1 MTERQIPVA
10 AESHPIGWA
19 EPVDCYT
26 ELTRIYGDHRVYLL
40 ESLAGPADDRRH
52 AYVGFGEL
60 MTLSVTR
67 GVVRLTGLPALVD
80 AVWRRVQPLLD
91 GGPAGDGTATGDGTG
106 DGGGGT
112 AAGGAGR
119 VRSRLRSPAD
129 LWVLLRQMTSLF
141 PAAEPGEEFSF
152 GFLAFF
158 GYDVAR
164 HIETLPYLIHAAPA
178 LPDICLKLHQGCLR
192 FDLRARSAELLV
204 HTSPGW
210 PELAVDELVCLLRS
224 RARAGA
230 QLAGHPGGRPALPPC
245 TVAGTVTREE
255 FLADVKRCLD
265 HIAVGD
271 IYQVQIGHELTVRST
286 AGPLG
291 VYHRLRARNPSP
303 YMFLAPLAG
312 HLLIGA
318 SPELFVRVENGIVTM
333 RPLAGTEPCGAQA
346 DIAVAARRLL
356 GDPKELAE
364 HVMLVDLCRN
374 DIGRICQPGTL
385 NVPQMLAIER
395 FARVLH
401 LVSTVTGRIGQRA
414 DVFDVIAAAFPA
426 GTMTGTPKVRA
437 MEIIESV
444 ERSRRGMYAGALGL
458 LTSGYLNTALCIRT
472 MVYGDGQYRLR
483 ASAGVVA
490 DSQPERE
497 WTETLAKLSAAHWA
511 VTGQELLP

>member
-1 MTERQIPVA
+1 MTGRQIPVG
-10 AESHPIGWA
+10 AESYPIGWA

-26 ELTRIYGDHRVYLL
+26 ELARMFGDQRVYLL

-60 MTLSVTR
+60 MMLSVTR
-67 GVVRLTGLPALVD
+67 GVVRLTGVPAVVD
-80 AVWRRVQPLLD
+80 AVWRRVQPLLG
-91 GGPAGDGTATGDGTG
+91 GGPAGDGTAAGEAGT
-106 DGGGGT
+106 
-112 AAGGAGR
+112 

-129 LWVLLRQMTSLF
+129 LWTLLRQLTSLF
-141 PAAEPGEEFSF
+141 PAAEPGQGFSF

-164 HIETLPYLIHAAPA
+164 HIETLPYLIRAAPV

-192 FDLRARSAELLV
+192 FDLRARSAELIV
-204 HTSPGW
+204 HTSAGW
-210 PELAVDELVCLLRS
+210 PGLAANELVRRLRS
-224 RARAGA
+224 LARTGSRPAGR
-230 QLAGHPGGRPALPPC
+230 PGGPPALPPC
-245 TVAGTVTREE
+245 SVAGSVTREE

-286 AGPLG
+286 ARPLG
-291 VYHRLRARNPSP
+291 VYHRLRERNPSP
-303 YMFLAPLAG
+303 YMFLVPLAG

-318 SPELFVRVENGIVTM
+318 SPELFVRVENGTVTM
-333 RPLAGTEPCGAQA
+333 RPLAGTEPCGAQD
-346 DIAVAARRLL
+346 DIQAAAGRLL
-356 GDPKELAE
+356 GDAKELAE

-385 NVPQMLAIER
+385 DVPQMIAIER

-401 LVSTVTGRIGQRA
+401 LVSTVTGRVGQRA

-458 LTSGYLNTALCIRT
+458 LASGYLNTALCIRT
-472 MVYGDGQYRLR
+472 MVYGDGRYRLR

-490 DSQPERE
+490 DSQPARE

-511 VTGQELLP
+511 VTGQELL